1 MCTLNPIC
9 KAALVSQTENMAVNY
24 MAVHAKEGRYDWG
37 TGSRNM
43 QQALM
48 SEIFV

>member
-1 MCTLNPIC
+1 MYIEPNMQSSTGF
-9 KAALVSQTENMAVNY
+9 TENMAVNY
-24 MAVHAKEGRYDWG
+24 MAVHAKEGKHDWG
-37 TGSRNM
+37 TGSRYM